1 MKKLTLILAFLGSI
15 NLWANDLLSK
25 TPIIDLISESSLENL
40 ERASKFANT
49 LMADDEGGWS
59 GNGGG
64 SRDESDNIWFIGN
77 ETIKYCFSKS
87 PKYPLKGK
95 ELKALLDKAITE
107 WVDFLKSYNLTN
119 NNLAGGYSHPRL
131 NSLQFSDGVNRKIT
145 TDFKYTNDCDEARL
159 QFLFGLENKVITNYK
174 KFATDHPYGLAVR
187 QKYDHKNYAH
197 SGIVWVDHF
206 SKDKKEIKHM
216 LLHELGHV
224 FGMKHDSV
232 PVMDDNLV
240 QFLGSNREFISQF
253 IGKIESDA
261 WTYGL
266 KENQPIVMTST
277 KGRRPKRRHFELPGM
292 NKLCGEDPTFTPNR
306 KIPRD
311 ILRGLNL
318 NKLDCHKLTL
328 TYLGAEGER
337 KRSKKLFTLEIEE
350 LNSKRKAV
358 FNGKF
363 KLSAGSRPKFKGPGV
378 VTELKI
384 NRPLHNKERRIFQRL
399 TLEKTPDMLPL
410 TGTFSLGREAYA
422 AKMTSNKGLVIEL
435 FVPGAKSWWTFKTH
449 YNQN

>member
-1 MKKLTLILAFLGSI
+1 MRKLSLILAFLGSMSS
-15 NLWANDLLSK
+15 WANDLLNSK
-25 TPIIDLISESSLENL
+25 PAINLISESSLENI
-40 ERASKFANT
+40 ERASKFAEA

-64 SRDESDNIWFIGN
+64 SRDESDNIWFIGD
-77 ETIKYCFSKS
+77 TSVKYCFSKA
-87 PKYPLKGK
+87 PDYPLNGTQIKSLIEKG
-95 ELKALLDKAITE
+95 ITE
-107 WVDFLKSYNLTN
+107 WVNFFKSYNLTN
-119 NNLAGGYSHPRL
+119 NFLAGGFAHPRM
-131 NSLQFSDGVNRKIT
+131 NSLQFSDGINRKLI
-145 TDFKYTNDCDEARL
+145 TDFEYTNNCDEARL

-197 SGIVWVDHF
+197 SGIVWIDNF

-232 PVMDDNLV
+232 PVMDENMV
-240 QFLGSNREFISQF
+240 QYLGKKREFLSQY

-266 KENQPIVMTST
+266 KENHPIVMTST
-277 KGRRPKRRHFELPGM
+277 KGKRPRRRLTEAFGG
-292 NKLCGEDPTFTPNR
+292 NTLCGDNPTFTSNR

-328 TYLGAEGER
+328 TYLGSDN
-337 KRSKKLFTLEIEE
+337 KRFKAKKRFTLEIEE
-350 LNSKRKAV
+350 LFSKRKAI

-363 KLSAGSRPKFKGPGV
+363 RLSAGSRPQFNGPGV
-378 VTELKI
+378 VTKLKTKRLLKR
-384 NRPLHNKERRIFQRL
+384 NHNLIKKL
-399 TLEKTPDMLPL
+399 TLEKSPDMLPL
-410 TGTFSLGREAYA
+410 TGTFSLGRTAFA

-435 FVPGAKSWWTFKTH
+435 FVPGAKSWWTFKTQ